1 LEGYNPMRKIS
12 AFIVVFIVGFLC
24 FSSLSWSQ
32 KSSEWELGVN
42 TEKADVHLVP
52 DTDSTVVI
60 TLPKGFLLK
69 SYEKINEWFRVVIGP
84 DEDGIVTIGYIQ
96 SQNVDVIREKIVQE
110 LDYWEEEPKFF
121 KGIGLSVRLTGGPTF
136 FNGGDFRK
144 GDQGL
149 YDDASDFVTSNGY
162 VIERRF
168 NSFRSGWE
176 VVADFVYNL
185 SSKFGV
191 GIGSGYMNLTK
202 QSLLLFKEPNTVQ
215 VWNQAGTSPK
225 VTAYPIRLG
234 LFFNFPLHRLVNLT
248 LDGGAALYI
257 TKYTNTRH
265 TNWIE
270 LDLIQH
276 KANATGIGFHGGVG
290 FEINFHPRAALILEG
305 RGRYAK
311 ISGFNGTGNIR
322 KSAPLPNYY
331 ANIEE
336 NGTLY
341 YLEENGNP
349 FLAFFEQ
356 EPTGYETAHKATL
369 DLSGFIFQAGIKI
382 KF

>member
-1 LEGYNPMRKIS
+1 MRKIS

-32 KSSEWELGVN
+32 KSSEWELEVN

-84 DEDGIVTIGYIQ
+84 DEDGIVTIGYIK
-96 SQNVDVIREKIVQE
+96 SQNVDVIREEIVQE
-110 LDYWEEEPKFF
+110 LDYWEEEPEFF
-121 KGIGLSVRLTGGPTF
+121 KGIGFSVRLTGGPTLF
-136 FNGGDFRK
+136 SGGDIRK

-149 YDDASDFVTSNGY
+149 YDAASDLVTSYGF
-162 VIERRF
+162 VIEKRF
-168 NSFRSGWE
+168 NAFRSGFE

-185 SSKFGV
+185 TPKFGV
-191 GIGSGYMNLTK
+191 GIGAGYVRLTQ
-202 QSLLLFKEPNTVQ
+202 QSLLLFRAPNTGQ
-215 VWNQAGTSPK
+215 AWNQAATAPK
-225 VTAYPIRLG
+225 ATAYPIRLG
-234 LFFNFPLHRLVNLT
+234 VFFNFPLHRLVNLT
-248 LDGGAALYI
+248 LDSGAALYI
-257 TKYTNTRH
+257 TSYTYSRF
-265 TNWIE
+265 TNWYPI
-270 LDLIQH
+270 DLINQE
-276 KANATGIGFHGGVG
+276 ANATGIGFHGGVG
-290 FEINFHPRAALILEG
+290 IEINFHRRAAFILEG

-311 ISGFNGTGNIR
+311 ISGFNGKSNIR
-322 KSAPLPNYY
+322 KSVLPPFQFDI
-331 ANIEE
+331 IEE

-341 YLEENGNP
+341 YLEENGHP

-356 EPTGYETAHKATL
+356 EPTGYETVRKATL
-369 DLSGFIFQAGIKI
+369 DLSGFIFQAGIKV

>member
-1 LEGYNPMRKIS
+1 LEEYNPMRKIS
-12 AFIVVFIVGFLC
+12 AVLVFFIAGFLC
-24 FSSLSWSQ
+24 FSSVSWSQ
-32 KSSEWELGVN
+32 KSSEWELEVS

-69 SYEKINEWFRVVIGP
+69 SYEKINEWFRIVIGP

-110 LDYWEEEPKFF
+110 LDYWEEEPEFF
-121 KGIGLSVRLTGGPTF
+121 KGIGLSVKLTGGPTF
-136 FNGGDFRK
+136 FSGGDIRK

-149 YDDASDFVTSNGY
+149 YDAASDLVTSYGF
-162 VIERRF
+162 VIEKRF
-168 NSFRSGWE
+168 NAFRSGFE

-185 SSKFGV
+185 TSRFGV
-191 GIGSGYMNLTK
+191 GIGAGYVRLTQ
-202 QSLLLFKEPNTVQ
+202 QSLLLFNEQNTVQ
-215 VWNQAGTSPK
+215 AWNQAGTAPK

-234 LFFNFPLHRLVNLT
+234 VFFNFPLHRLVNLT
-248 LDGGAALYI
+248 LDSGAALYI
-257 TKYTNTRH
+257 TEYTYSRH
-265 TNWIE
+265 TNWFPI
-270 LDLIQH
+270 DLINH

-290 FEINFHPRAALILEG
+290 FEINFHRRAAFILEG

-311 ISGFNGTGNIR
+311 ISGFNGKGNIR
-322 KSAPLPNYY
+322 KSVLPPFQYDD
-331 ANIEE
+331 IEE

-341 YLEENGNP
+341 YLEENGHP

-356 EPTGYETAHKATL
+356 EPTGYETVRKATL
-369 DLSGFIFQAGIKI
+369 DLSGFIFQAGIKV

>member
-1 LEGYNPMRKIS
+1 MG
-12 AFIVVFIVGFLC
+12 FFIVGFL
-24 FSSLSWSQ
+24 FFNSNSWSQ
-32 KSSEWELGVN
+32 KSSEWELEVN

-52 DTDSTVVI
+52 DTESTVVI

-69 SYEKINEWFRVVIGP
+69 SYEKIIEWFRIVIGP

-96 SQNVDVIREKIVQE
+96 SQNVDVIREKIIQE
-110 LDYWEEEPKFF
+110 LDYWEEEPEFF

-136 FNGGDFRK
+136 FNGGDIRK

-149 YDDASDFVTSNGY
+149 YDAASDFVTSYGF

-168 NSFRSGWE
+168 NAFDSGFE
-176 VVADFVYNL
+176 VVADIVYNL
-185 SSKFGV
+185 TSKFGV
-191 GIGSGYMNLTK
+191 GIGSGYMHLTQ
-202 QSLLLFKEPNTVQ
+202 QSLLLFDEPNMFQ
-215 VWNQAGTSPK
+215 KNQAGTAPK

-234 LFFNFPLHRLVNLT
+234 VFFNFPLHRLVNLT
-248 LDGGAALYI
+248 LDSGAALYI
-257 TKYTNTRH
+257 TKYTNSRH
-265 TNWIE
+265 TNWYPI
-270 LDLIQH
+270 DLIHH

-290 FEINFHPRAALILEG
+290 FEINFHRRAALILEC

-311 ISGFNGTGNIR
+311 ISGFNGKGNIR
-322 KSAPLPNYY
+322 KSVLPPLVYDD
-331 ANIEE
+331 IEE

-341 YLEENGNP
+341 YLEENGHP

-356 EPTGYETAHKATL
+356 EPTGYETVRKATL
-369 DLSGFIFQAGIKI
+369 DLSGFIFQAGIKV